1 MRICPNYARSSAGE
15 RRISWL
21 QFTRQRH
28 PKWSEVQTML
38 QRMIGAAMFN
48 SATYEEIEAD
58 RNALGEAILVVVLV
72 TVCGIVGGIIDGL
85 ISGGGLGG
93 LVRGIIVGLLFGIVR
108 WALWVTVLN
117 FVGGKML
124 RTSDTETNWSEIGPG
139 PGVRL
144 HPRRPVAAGI
154 HPGRGSTFVV
164 GRVRVDIGGGR
175 GRRTSGSRPSTTP
188 GGQLPRCCCQRS
200 SDLFPGLS
208 SWRFRTSSP
217 VDFIAGVIATLRRF
231 DSDSIVRASALVLLV
246 WLLRDG
252 RDLVW

>member
-58 RNALGEAILVVVLV
+58 RNALGKAILVVVLV

-85 ISGGGLGG
+85 IGGGGLGG

-124 RTSDTETNWSEIGPG
+124 RTSDTETNWSEIGRVLG
-139 PGVRL
+139 YAYTPGVL
-144 HPRRPVAAGI
+144 SLLIFIP
-154 HPGRGSTFVV
+154 VV
-164 GRVRVDIGGGR
+164 GVI
-175 GRRTSGSRPSTTP
+175 
-188 GGQLPRCCCQRS
+188 
-200 SDLFPGLS
+200 LS
-208 SWRFRTSSP
+208 FVGIVW
-217 VDFIAGVIATLRRF
+217 TLAAVVVGARQALDF
-231 DSDSIVRASALVLLV
+231 DSTGRAIAAVLLSAV
-246 WLLRDG
+246 IGFIPWIIVVAIQGALTG
-252 RDLVW
+252 

>member
-21 QFTRQRH
+21 QFTRQWH

-72 TVCGIVGGIIDGL
+72 TVCGIVGGIIAGL
-85 ISGGGLGG
+85 IGGGGLGG

-124 RTSDTETNWSEIGPG
+124 RTSDTETNWSEIGRVLG
-139 PGVRL
+139 YAYTPGVL
-144 HPRRPVAAGI
+144 SLLVFIP
-154 HPGRGSTFVV
+154 VV
-164 GRVRVDIGGGR
+164 GVPLSLVGFVWTLAAVVVGARQALDFDNTGR
-175 GRRTSGSRPSTTP
+175 AIAAV
-188 GGQLPRCCCQRS
+188 L
-200 SDLFPGLS
+200 LS
-208 SWRFRTSSP
+208 SVVGFIPWII
-217 VDFIAGVIATLRRF
+217 VVAIQDFLTG
-231 DSDSIVRASALVLLV
+231 
-246 WLLRDG
+246 
-252 RDLVW
+252 

>member
-1 MRICPNYARSSAGE
+1 
-15 RRISWL
+15 
-21 QFTRQRH
+21 
-28 PKWSEVQTML
+28 ML

-124 RTSDTETNWSEIGPG
+124 RTSDTETNWSEIGRVLG
-139 PGVRL
+139 YAYTPGVL
-144 HPRRPVAAGI
+144 SLLVFIP
-154 HPGRGSTFVV
+154 VV
-164 GRVRVDIGGGR
+164 GV
-175 GRRTSGSRPSTTP
+175 P
-188 GGQLPRCCCQRS
+188 
-200 SDLFPGLS
+200 LS
-208 SWRFRTSSP
+208 LVGFVW
-217 VDFIAGVIATLRRF
+217 TLAAVVVGARQALDF
-231 DSDSIVRASALVLLV
+231 DSTGRAIAAVLLSAV
-246 WLLRDG
+246 IGFIPWIIVVAIQGALTG
-252 RDLVW
+252 

>member
-85 ISGGGLGG
+85 IGGGGLGG

-124 RTSDTETNWSEIGPG
+124 RTSDTETSWSEIGRVLG
-139 PGVRL
+139 YAYTPGVL
-144 HPRRPVAAGI
+144 SLLIFIP
-154 HPGRGSTFVV
+154 VV
-164 GRVRVDIGGGR
+164 GVI
-175 GRRTSGSRPSTTP
+175 
-188 GGQLPRCCCQRS
+188 
-200 SDLFPGLS
+200 LS
-208 SWRFRTSSP
+208 FVGIVW
-217 VDFIAGVIATLRRF
+217 TLAAVVVGARQALDF
-231 DSDSIVRASALVLLV
+231 DSTGRAIAAVLLSAV
-246 WLLRDG
+246 IGFIPWIIVVAIQGALTG
-252 RDLVW
+252 

>member
-85 ISGGGLGG
+85 IGGGGLGG

-124 RTSDTETNWSEIGPG
+124 RTSDTETNWSEIGRVLG
-139 PGVRL
+139 YAYTPGVL
-144 HPRRPVAAGI
+144 SLLIFIP
-154 HPGRGSTFVV
+154 VV
-164 GRVRVDIGGGR
+164 GVI
-175 GRRTSGSRPSTTP
+175 
-188 GGQLPRCCCQRS
+188 
-200 SDLFPGLS
+200 LS
-208 SWRFRTSSP
+208 FVGIVW
-217 VDFIAGVIATLRRF
+217 TLAAVVVGARQALDF
-231 DSDSIVRASALVLLV
+231 DSTGRAIAAVLLSAV
-246 WLLRDG
+246 IGFIPWIIVVAIQGALTG
-252 RDLVW
+252 

>member
-28 PKWSEVQTML
+28 PKWSEVQTVL

-85 ISGGGLGG
+85 IGGGGLGG

-124 RTSDTETNWSEIGPG
+124 RTSDTETNWSEIGRVLG
-139 PGVRL
+139 YAYTPGVL
-144 HPRRPVAAGI
+144 SLLIFIP
-154 HPGRGSTFVV
+154 VV
-164 GRVRVDIGGGR
+164 GVI
-175 GRRTSGSRPSTTP
+175 
-188 GGQLPRCCCQRS
+188 
-200 SDLFPGLS
+200 LS
-208 SWRFRTSSP
+208 FVGIVW
-217 VDFIAGVIATLRRF
+217 TLAAVVVGARQALDF
-231 DSDSIVRASALVLLV
+231 DSTGRAIAAVLLSAV
-246 WLLRDG
+246 IGFIPWIIVVAIQGALTG
-252 RDLVW
+252 

>member
-15 RRISWL
+15 RRIRWL

-28 PKWSEVQTML
+28 PKWSEVQTVL

-85 ISGGGLGG
+85 IGGGGLGG

-124 RTSDTETNWSEIGPG
+124 RTSDTETNWSEIGRVLG
-139 PGVRL
+139 YAYTPGVL
-144 HPRRPVAAGI
+144 SLLIFIP
-154 HPGRGSTFVV
+154 VV
-164 GRVRVDIGGGR
+164 GVI
-175 GRRTSGSRPSTTP
+175 
-188 GGQLPRCCCQRS
+188 
-200 SDLFPGLS
+200 LS
-208 SWRFRTSSP
+208 FVGIVW
-217 VDFIAGVIATLRRF
+217 TLAAVVVGARQALDF
-231 DSDSIVRASALVLLV
+231 DSTGRAIAAVLLSAV
-246 WLLRDG
+246 IGFIPWIIVVAIQGALTG
-252 RDLVW
+252 